1 MSRLANVSTKL
12 SPEQVIL
19 RSERL
24 VLRPLALADSPIV
37 ERLAGD
43 RDVAS
48 TTRLIPHPY
57 PPGMAE
63 QWLATLPDLYQRAE
77 AINWG
82 ITLDNGPILG
92 TIRLVL
98 NAADNHAEMGYW
110 VGKPFWNNGYCTEA
124 ARAVV
129 TYGFD
134 VLSLERIFA
143 NYMARNPASGRVLA
157 KLGMQQEGYLHRH
170 RRKFGRYEDL
180 IVCGITK
187 AEWQQLKRAR
197 SARAT
202 AKHDGQPIAGP
213 ASEVPREPEL
223 NVSSDSPRR

>member
-1 MSRLANVSTKL
+1 LTRLANISTKL
-12 SPEQVIL
+12 APEQVVL

-24 VLRPLALADSPIV
+24 LLRPLELPDAPLV

-63 QWLATLPDLYQRAE
+63 QWLAALPEQYQRAE

-82 ITLDNGPILG
+82 ITLDGGPILG

-98 NAADNHAEMGYW
+98 NASDNHAELGYW

-124 ARAVV
+124 ARTVV
-129 TYGFD
+129 AYGFD

-157 KLGMQQEGYLHRH
+157 KLGMQQEGFLRRH

-187 AEWQQLKRAR
+187 AEWQQHKRR
-197 SARAT
+197 PNSGNT
-202 AKHDGQPIAGP
+202 
-213 ASEVPREPEL
+213 S
-223 NVSSDSPRR
+223 

>member
-1 MSRLANVSTKL
+1 MTRVANVSTKL
-12 SPEQVIL
+12 APEQAIL
-19 RSERL
+19 RTGRL
-24 VLRPLALADSPIV
+24 TLRPLVPDDAPV
-37 ERLAGD
+37 VQRLAGEKD
-43 RDVAS
+43 IAS

-57 PPGMAE
+57 PPGAAE
-63 QWLATLPDLYQRAE
+63 QWIGTLPELYQRAE

-82 ITLDNGPILG
+82 IALDSGPILG

-98 NAADNHAEMGYW
+98 NAVDNHAEMGYW

-124 ARAVV
+124 ARAVT

-143 NYMARNPASGRVLA
+143 NYLARNPASGRVLT
-157 KLGMQQEGYLHRH
+157 KLGMQQEGLLRRH

-187 AEWQQLKRAR
+187 AEWQQQKKRVTTVTPDASRIGER
-197 SARAT
+197 SNST
-202 AKHDGQPIAGP
+202 
-213 ASEVPREPEL
+213 
-223 NVSSDSPRR
+223 

>member
-1 MSRLANVSTKL
+1 MTRVSNVTTKL
-12 SPEQVIL
+12 APEQIVL
-19 RSERL
+19 RGERL
-24 VLRPLALADSPIV
+24 TLRPLTLADAPIV
-37 ERLAGD
+37 EHLAGEK
-43 RDVAS
+43 DVAS

-57 PPGMAE
+57 PQGMAE
-63 QWLATLPDLYQRAE
+63 LWLAALPELYQKAE

-82 ITLDNGPILG
+82 ITLEGGPILG
-92 TIRLVL
+92 TIRLTL
-98 NAADNHAEMGYW
+98 NPIDNHAEIGYW

-143 NYMARNPASGRVLA
+143 NYMARNPASGRVLS
-157 KLGMQQEGYLHRH
+157 KLGMQQEGYLRRH

-187 AEWQQLKRAR
+187 AEWQQQKKRPAVAN
-197 SARAT
+197 SSST
-202 AKHDGQPIAGP
+202 IAAETMP
-213 ASEVPREPEL
+213 K
-223 NVSSDSPRR
+223 SS

>member
-1 MSRLANVSTKL
+1 MTRLANVSTKL
-12 SPEQVIL
+12 APEQVVL

-24 VLRPLALADSPIV
+24 LLRPLAVGDAPIV

-63 QWLATLPDLYQRAE
+63 QWLAALPEHYQRAE

-82 ITLDNGPILG
+82 ITLDGGPILG

-124 ARAVV
+124 ARTVV
-129 TYGFD
+129 AYGFD
-134 VLSLERIFA
+134 VLALERIFA

-157 KLGMQQEGYLHRH
+157 KLGMQQEGFLRRH

-187 AEWQQLKRAR
+187 AEWQRLKRAR
-197 SARAT
+197 TARDASH
-202 AKHDGQPIAGP
+202 KQDGQPAETPLPPP
-213 ASEVPREPEL
+213 AP
-223 NVSSDSPRR
+223 

>member
-1 MSRLANVSTKL
+1 M
-12 SPEQVIL
+12 
-19 RSERL
+19 
-24 VLRPLALADSPIV
+24 
-37 ERLAGD
+37 
-43 RDVAS
+43 AS

-63 QWLATLPDLYQRAE
+63 EWLATLPTMYQRAE

-82 ITLDNGPILG
+82 ITLDGGPILG

-98 NAADNHAEMGYW
+98 NAADNHAELGYW

-124 ARAVV
+124 ARTVV
-129 TYGFD
+129 AYGFD

-157 KLGMQQEGYLHRH
+157 KLGMQQEGFLRRH

-187 AEWQQLKRAR
+187 AEWQRLKRAR
-197 SARAT
+197 TARDT
-202 AKHDGQPIAGP
+202 SHKEDGQPPDAALPPP
-213 ASEVPREPEL
+213 AAT
-223 NVSSDSPRR
+223 

>member
-1 MSRLANVSTKL
+1 MSRLANVSSKL
-12 SPEQVIL
+12 APEQAVL
-19 RSERL
+19 HSERL
-24 VLRPLALADSPIV
+24 TLRPLALADAPIV

-43 RDVAS
+43 RDIAS

-63 QWLATLPDLYQRAE
+63 QWIGTLPKLYQQAE

-82 ITLDNGPILG
+82 ITLDGGPILG

-98 NAADNHAEMGYW
+98 NSADNHAEIGYW

-129 TYGFD
+129 AYGFD
-134 VLSLERIFA
+134 TLGLERIFA

-157 KLGMQQEGYLHRH
+157 KLGMQQEGYLRRH

-180 IVCGITK
+180 IVCGVTK

-197 SARAT
+197 SARSAPNVPALSST
-202 AKHDGQPIAGP
+202 DIAQQDDRRAGQ
-213 ASEVPREPEL
+213 
-223 NVSSDSPRR
+223 

>member
-1 MSRLANVSTKL
+1 MTRLANVSTKL
-12 SPEQVIL
+12 APEQPVL
-19 RSERL
+19 RGERL
-24 VLRPLALADSPIV
+24 MLRPLAPSDAPIV

-48 TTRLIPHPY
+48 TPRLIPHPY

-63 QWLATLPDLYQRAE
+63 QWLAALPELYQRAE

-82 ITLDNGPILG
+82 ISLDGGPILG

-98 NAADNHAEMGYW
+98 NPADNHAEMGYW

-124 ARAVV
+124 ARTVV
-129 TYGFD
+129 AYGFD

-157 KLGMQQEGYLHRH
+157 KLGMIQEGLLRRH

-180 IVCGITK
+180 IVCGITRS
-187 AEWQQLKRAR
+187 EWQLHKKQ
-197 SARAT
+197 T
-202 AKHDGQPIAGP
+202 AAV
-213 ASEVPREPEL
+213 SREPP
-223 NVSSDSPRR
+223 SPAPPSQQPEAT